1 MSPGFNPVDDD
12 TFYFLEEEEDH
23 IHSEEQK
30 CGDYFFYRTAL
41 DTISNIRYSGT
52 QIVSF
57 SQTTGEKFVYVTV
70 N

>member
-12 TFYFLEEEEDH
+12 TFYVSEEGEDH
-23 IHSEEQK
+23 IQCEELK
-30 CGDYFFYRTAL
+30 CGDYFFYRTAF
-41 DTISNIRYSGT
+41 DTISNIWYSGT